1 MQAIKYFSFG
11 WVRGEVPYQGTL
23 GSIFAEFFQRSLV
36 VFHFGGFS
44 PGERSQSLRCAVVS
58 AWRAFLSASLRAELG
73 GRSRASSRKR
83 RASLARRCS
92 KVSACL
98 KRRRSNGQPHLL
110 NSGGARSM
118 RPSMPVPIRAAARST
133 AGSRS
138 PAAAFRRTR
147 SAMSTLRN
155 LLLQSWGSS
164 AHA

>member
-36 VFHFGGFS
+36 VLHFGGFS
-44 PGERSQSLRCAVVS
+44 PGERSQSSAVS
-58 AWRAFLSASLRAELG
+58 AWRAFLSTSLRAELG

-110 NSGGARSM
+110 NSGGGRSM